1 MADPAVGRPPT
12 AVVALCYT
20 CYTSLQDRGAMAET
34 GDRATRF
41 AAVALND
48 DGDIVEHRPDSS
60 TVLVTER

>member
-1 MADPAVGRPPT
+1 
-12 AVVALCYT
+12 
-20 CYTSLQDRGAMAET
+20 MAET
-34 GDRATRF
+34 GDQATRF

>member
-1 MADPAVGRPPT
+1 
-12 AVVALCYT
+12 
-20 CYTSLQDRGAMAET
+20 MAET

-48 DGDIVEHRPDSS
+48 DGDIVDHRPDGS